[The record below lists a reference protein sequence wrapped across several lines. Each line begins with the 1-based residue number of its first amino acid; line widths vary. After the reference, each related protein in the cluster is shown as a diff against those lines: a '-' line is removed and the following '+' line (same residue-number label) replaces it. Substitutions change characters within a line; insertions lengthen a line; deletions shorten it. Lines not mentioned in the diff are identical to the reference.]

1 MKSES
6 AKRSR
11 IFNTFYRNGPSHRD
25 GADVSF
31 NDILKIFG
39 FRTAE
44 VGAWVT
50 KEEQQAAANLFFD
63 AFCDLMAI
71 LNVPEKVISLNGTL
85 SIAFG
90 KGGQKDCSAHYNS
103 RTRTLALAK
112 NAGAGSLAH
121 EWFHSF
127 DHFIASKLFKHS
139 SPGSFA
145 SELWLKHHQIVEHPL
160 NNLLEN
166 CFQHI
171 FLQQNSDQP
180 SQLFSRSV
188 EADRVLKIY
197 YYALPPE
204 ICARAFESFIQDN
217 RIKNAFLVQG
227 TKNTTEAHLGI
238 YPVDEHRLTIAR
250 HFMKYFSTLGKA
262 LDNRL

>member
-1 MKSES
+1 M
-6 AKRSR
+6 
-11 IFNTFYRNGPSHRD
+11 
-25 GADVSF
+25 SF

-63 AFCDLMAI
+63 AFCDLMTI

-90 KGGQKDCSAHYNS
+90 KGGQRHCSAHYNS

-127 DHFIASKLFKHS
+127 DHFIASKLFKQS
-139 SPGSFA
+139 SSGSFA
-145 SELWLKHHQIVEHPL
+145 SELWLKHHQIVEHPI

-171 FLQQNSDQP
+171 FLLQNSDQP
-180 SQLFSRSV
+180 SQLFTKSV
-188 EADRVLKIY
+188 EADRILKIY
-197 YYALPPE
+197 YYALPQE
-204 ICARAFESFIQDN
+204 VSARAFESFIQDN
-217 RIKNAFLVQG
+217 KTKNAFLVQG

-238 YPVDEHRLTIAR
+238 YPVEEHRRIIAH

-262 LDNRL
+262 LDNG